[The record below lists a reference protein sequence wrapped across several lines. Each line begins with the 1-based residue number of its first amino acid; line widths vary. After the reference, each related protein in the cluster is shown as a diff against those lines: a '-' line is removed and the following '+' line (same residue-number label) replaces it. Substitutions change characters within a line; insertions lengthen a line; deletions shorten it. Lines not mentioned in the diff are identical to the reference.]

1 MNKSLQAHLAL
12 LIVNIIY
19 GANYSVA
26 KEVMPAHVQPFAFV
40 LMRVGGA
47 LLLFWL
53 VSALFVREKV
63 QKEDLPRMALL
74 ALFGVACNQ
83 LLFLKGLSI
92 TTPINAS
99 IIMISN
105 PIVVLLIAAAVLKER
120 VSAGKIIGIAFGISG
135 ALLLLLFN
143 KSFSFG
149 SETISGDIMIL
160 LNSISW
166 ALYLVLV
173 KPLMAKYNTLTIVK
187 WVFLFGFFYVLPF
200 GFREF
205 EAVKWEELPP
215 GIWFDIVFV
224 VVATTFFAYILNTYA
239 LRALSPSVVSIY
251 IYLQPFLA
259 TLFAI
264 FLYHNDTLD
273 LRKLTAAVLIVFGV
287 YLVSQP
293 FQKAKRSPAKVKK

>member
-1 MNKSLQAHLAL
+1 MSKILQAHLAL
-12 LIVNIIY
+12 IAVNLIY
-19 GANYSVA
+19 GANYSIA

-47 LLLFWL
+47 LILFWL
-53 VSALFVREKV
+53 VSSLFIREKID
-63 QKEDLPRMALL
+63 KKDLPRFALL
-74 ALFGVACNQ
+74 AVFGVACNQ

-120 VSAGKIIGIAFGISG
+120 VSVNKLFGIGLGIAG
-135 ALLLLLFN
+135 AMLLLLFN

-149 SETISGDIMIL
+149 SETITGDLMIL
-160 LNSISW
+160 INSISW

-173 KPLMAKYNTLTIVK
+173 KPLMSKYNTFTIVK
-187 WVFLFGFFYVLPF
+187 WVFLFGFLYVLPF
-200 GFREF
+200 GFNEF
-205 EAVKWEELPP
+205 TEVKWETLPP
-215 GIWFDIVFV
+215 VIWYDIIFV
-224 VVATTFFAYILNTYA
+224 VVATTFFAYVLNTYA
-239 LRALSPSVVSIY
+239 LRALSPSIVSIY

-264 FLYHNDTLD
+264 FIYRNDTLD
-273 LRKLTAAVLIVFGV
+273 LRKITAAVLIVFGV
-287 YLVSQP
+287 YLVSMP
-293 FQKAKRSPAKVKK
+293 FKKTKD